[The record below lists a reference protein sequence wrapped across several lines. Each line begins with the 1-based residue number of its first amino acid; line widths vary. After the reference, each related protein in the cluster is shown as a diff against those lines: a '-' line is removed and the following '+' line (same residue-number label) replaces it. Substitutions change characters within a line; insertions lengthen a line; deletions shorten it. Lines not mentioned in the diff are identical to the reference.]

1 MKDSAADV
9 ADVETDPGRATTA
22 AGTSIRCGAIS
33 HKPLSGSVVA
43 EAFAQVNDLVLSGVE
58 PVLQIDDLALSV
70 LAVGTGA
77 TLGGS

>member
-1 MKDSAADV
+1 M
-9 ADVETDPGRATTA
+9 
-22 AGTSIRCGAIS
+22 
-33 HKPLSGSVVA
+33 A